1 VKINGVTRLKQPQE
15 AKITVENKNQH
26 RKEQESTIKMM
37 IGEENAAEKKRLQN
51 RYWIV
56 TTFLLWRRGA

>member
-15 AKITVENKNQH
+15 ARITVENKNQH

-37 IGEENAAEKKRLQN
+37 IGEESAAEKNGYKTV
-51 RYWIV
+51 I
-56 TTFLLWRRGA
+56 GS